1 MTKILH
7 GRDMN
12 IQSRRYVIP
21 ISSFVW
27 ENMHCSRAV
36 WHLVEYGM
44 KQTLLPV
51 SFYIRYPNNVK
62 WFIVTDNRHSLK
74 YLCICLIICL
84 SVVVFF
90 FFFTFMY
97 LDSRVYKPEV
107 EIICKY
113 FDAPRKI
120 LQFIYYW
127 NQHNQYLYRHYREG
141 YRNIILKNSYPFKY
155 SK

>member
-90 FFFTFMY
+90 FFLLSCILIVGFINLKLKLFVNILMHHGKSY
-97 LDSRVYKPEV
+97 NLY
-107 EIICKY
+107 IIG
-113 FDAPRKI
+113 I
-120 LQFIYYW
+120 
-127 NQHNQYLYRHYREG
+127 
-141 YRNIILKNSYPFKY
+141 NIISISIGTIERFTEILF
-155 SK
+155 